1 MIEPSWPTTLARNI
15 QFGHTAAVPRITAAE
30 GPRAPAFTWG
40 RALGIALTLWSSL
53 AFAQEEAREAAPTGR
68 AAYEQGAAAAAEE
81 RWDAA
86 HEAFARSY
94 ELSGAPSAGFNAA
107 MALRAQGRH
116 VEARAALSSLLERHP
131 HWEHNDA
138 VRERLAEEN
147 HTVAFLQLDAIDP
160 PTASLR
166 LDGRPI
172 PFTTEPIPLDPA
184 EHVLRAEAP
193 GHAPFDWTGSLAPGE
208 RRTLTIQLASIGGDS
223 VAESPWLWIAIGAV
237 LVGGGVLAAVLID
250 DSLQLAPESENTVR
264 F

>member
-1 MIEPSWPTTLARNI
+1 MARI
-15 QFGHTAAVPRITAAE
+15 AAAGGASGTAL
-30 GPRAPAFTWG
+30 
-40 RALGIALTLWSSL
+40 ALGWALCVVFTVRSSP
-53 AFAQEEAREAAPTGR
+53 ARAQEEPSEPSAGR

-116 VEARAALSSLLERHP
+116 VEARAALSSLLEAHP

-147 HTVAFLQLDAIDP
+147 HVVAFLHLEALDP
-160 PTASLR
+160 PTTSLR
-166 LDGRPI
+166 LDGRPLT
-172 PFTTEPIPLDPA
+172 FTTDPIPLDPA

-193 GHAPFDWTGSLAPGE
+193 GHSPFDWAGSLAPGE
-208 RRTLTIQLASIGGDS
+208 RRALSIRLESIDGDNL
-223 VAESPWLWIAIGAV
+223 AESPWLWVTLGVV

-250 DSLQLAPESENTVR
+250 DSLQLAPESDNTVR